1 MCVTSFVT
9 GRSGSF
15 DVAVALLEHGEWLI
29 GQGRGNDAEP
39 LLDEAQ
45 EIFERLPAAP
55 WLERVFQA
63 RPLSDAQLMRPRQGS

>member
-1 MCVTSFVT
+1 M
-9 GRSGSF
+9 
-15 DVAVALLEHGEWLI
+15 AVALLEHGEWLI

-39 LLDEAQ
+39 LLDGAQ